1 MKGVIAM
8 ALSLSFFGLAQGP
21 TYLWAPCQIPTE
33 AFSALPERAQTLSIP
48 IARFLPETGALEF
61 LGAADETELLS
72 ENAFL
77 YLDGDFFLLGIRE
90 GTWTTIL
97 RGKPDSAELVIFGTG
112 SPEILSSFAIPEALG
127 LLPWGEAIE
136 LSEKTVPLKLP
147 APPEGL
153 KLDPILWALVGH
165 PDWFAFSR
173 DYGLERVG
181 IRVRVVAELQ
191 GSLSQD
197 FEGFIR
203 SSTDSLA
210 ELLIPIPLL
219 PELGKDPAVKLVRP
233 PFVPHPL
240 GG

>member
-21 TYLWAPCQIPTE
+21 TYLWAPCQVPLE
-33 AFSALPERAQTLSIP
+33 AFSALPERAQTLTIP

-61 LGAADETELLS
+61 IGAADETELLS

-112 SPEILSSFAIPEALG
+112 SPEILSSFAILEALG
-127 LLPWGEAIE
+127 LLPWGEVIE

-173 DYGLERVG
+173 DYGLERAG

>member
-1 MKGVIAM
+1 MKGAITM
-8 ALSLSFFGLAQGP
+8 LLSLSFFGLAQGP

-72 ENAFL
+72 GNAFL
-77 YLDGDFFLLGIRE
+77 YLDGEFFLLGIRE
-90 GTWTTIL
+90 GAWTTIL

-112 SPEILSSFAIPEALG
+112 SPEILSSFAILEALG
-127 LLPWGEAIE
+127 LLPWGEVIE

-173 DYGLERVG
+173 DYGLERAG

-191 GSLSQD
+191 GSLSQA
-197 FEGFIR
+197 FEGYIR

-219 PELGKDPAVKLVRP
+219 PELGKDPAVKIVRP

>member
-8 ALSLSFFGLAQGP
+8 ALSLSFFGLAQGL

-112 SPEILSSFAIPEALG
+112 SPEILSSFAILEALG

-136 LSEKTVPLKLP
+136 LAEKTVPLKLP

>member
-1 MKGVIAM
+1 MKSVITM
-8 ALSLSFFGLAQGP
+8 LLSLSFFGLAQGP

-48 IARFLPETGALEF
+48 IARFLPEKGALEF

-72 ENAFL
+72 GNAFL
-77 YLDGDFFLLGIRE
+77 YLDGEFFLLGIRE

-112 SPEILSSFAIPEALG
+112 SPEILSSFAILEALG

-136 LSEKTVPLKLP
+136 LAEKTVPLKLP

-153 KLDPILWALVGH
+153 KLDPILWTLVGH

-173 DYGLERVG
+173 DYGLERAG

-191 GSLSQD
+191 GSLSQA
-197 FEGFIR
+197 FEGYIR
-203 SSTDSLA
+203 SSTENLA

-219 PELGKDPAVKLVRP
+219 PELGKDPAVKIVRP

>member
-8 ALSLSFFGLAQGP
+8 VLSLSFFGLAQGP

-136 LSEKTVPLKLP
+136 LAEKTVPLKLP

-173 DYGLERVG
+173 DYGLERAG

-203 SSTDSLA
+203 SSTDFLA

-219 PELGKDPAVKLVRP
+219 PELGKDPAVRIVRP

>member
-1 MKGVIAM
+1 MKGVITM
-8 ALSLSFFGLAQGP
+8 LLSLSFFGLAQGP

-72 ENAFL
+72 GNAFL
-77 YLDGDFFLLGIRE
+77 YLDGEFFLLGIRE

-112 SPEILSSFAIPEALG
+112 SPEILSSFAILEALG

-136 LSEKTVPLKLP
+136 LAEKTVPLKLP

-173 DYGLERVG
+173 DYGLERAG

-197 FEGFIR
+197 FEGYIR
-203 SSTDSLA
+203 SSTENLA

-219 PELGKDPAVKLVRP
+219 PELGKDPAVKIVRP